1 MLQQTTVGMSAWLK
15 GFMQTNH
22 LGAIL
27 ALSFS
32 LVLSACGGGGSN
44 TTDISA
50 EPGPDGV
57 APTLTKVTLAAVET
71 GLQYAELGDTVKVS
85 FTASESL
92 SKPTVT
98 INGVEVEVEGQHNS
112 WSGARA
118 MTADDEDGMVSF
130 NISFTDISGV
140 AGEAVSAS
148 TMASN
153 DEGKAGE
160 WSSVQ
165 YCADGSCVVY
175 PIVES
180 ELDFEDST
188 LNYNWKDIG
197 TANDDVV
204 PGALS
209 ALVADPDDATN
220 TVAKSSIE
228 AGGKPWAGAYL
239 VVGETT
245 APDFSFFLSEADPVV
260 AVRVKSETAG
270 TKVQLKL
277 EDATNNAKNVVAQ
290 AYTSVAN
297 QWETIYFDFS
307 DPVEGGIDPAVEY
320 GAFFMIWGGITSGK
334 PAATWYWDDI
344 KHGGIAMPD
353 GVNVAPEPPSEF
365 AEWGEFGGQTYNPDT
380 GAFTFPAGAEAWAGW
395 ANLNTAIAPFSF
407 PMGGK
412 VTFTA
417 ALPAGGLDTTV
428 KFKFEKDAHPN
439 VDPSF
444 FTDTVV
450 VSGETEAEYEVSFT
464 ARPDG
469 ESYKGLLM
477 YIVERDS
484 PVIIKNV
491 KVTATSPTTASWG
504 EFGGQDY
511 DAETGAFTFP
521 TGAEAWAGWANT
533 NTAIVPFSFPHGG
546 KVSFKAALPSGGAN
560 TTVKFKFEK
569 DAHPNVDPSFFT
581 DLVVVNSETEATYE
595 VTFAPRPDGEVY
607 KGLLMYIVE
616 RDQGVIIKDVT
627 VTAATTP
634 YATWGEFGGQKYN
647 ADTGAFTFPTG
658 AEAWAGWAN
667 LNTAISPFRFP
678 NGGKVSFKASLP
690 AGVADTTV
698 KFKFEK
704 DAHPNV
710 DPSFF
715 TDPVVVTGE
724 TETAYEVT
732 FAARPDGEVY
742 KGLLMYIVERDQG
755 LIIKEV
761 KATATP

>member
-1 MLQQTTVGMSAWLK
+1 MRQQTTVGMSGWLK
-15 GFMQTNH
+15 GLMQTNH
-22 LGAIL
+22 LGAIV

-32 LVLSACGGGGSN
+32 LILSACGGGGGN

-92 SKPTVT
+92 QKPTVT
-98 INGVEVEVEGQHNS
+98 INGVEVDVEGQHNS
-112 WSGARA
+112 WSGART
-118 MTADDEDGMVSF
+118 MTADDADGIVAF
-130 NISFTDISGV
+130 NISFSDVSGV
-140 AGEAVSAS
+140 AGDSVSAS

-153 DEGKAGE
+153 ADGKAGE
-160 WSSVQ
+160 WASVE

-175 PIVES
+175 PVVES
-180 ELDFEDST
+180 KLDFEDST
-188 LNYNWKDIG
+188 LTYNWKDIG
-197 TANDDVV
+197 TPNNDVV
-204 PGALS
+204 PGILS
-209 ALVADPDDATN
+209 ELMVDPAIATN
-220 TVAKSSIE
+220 TIVKSSIE
-228 AGGKPWAGAYL
+228 AGGQPWAGAYL

-245 APDFSFFLSEADPVV
+245 APDFSFFLSEADSVV
-260 AVRVKSETAG
+260 TMRVKSDAAG
-270 TKVQLKL
+270 TKVVLKL

-290 AYTSVAN
+290 AYTSVADE
-297 QWETIYFDFS
+297 WETLYFDFS
-307 DPVEGGIDPAVEY
+307 DPIEGAIDPAVEY
-320 GAFFMIWGGITSGK
+320 GALLIIWGGITSGK
-334 PAATWYWDDI
+334 AAATWYWDDV
-344 KHGGIAMPD
+344 KHGGIVMPD
-353 GVNVAPEPPSEF
+353 GVNVSPVEPSEF
-365 AEWGEFGGQTYNPDT
+365 AEWGQFGGQDYNADT
-380 GAFTFPAGAEAWAGW
+380 GAFTFPATAEGWAGW

-407 PMGGK
+407 PEGGK
-412 VTFTA
+412 ITFTA

-444 FTDTVV
+444 FTDVV
-450 VSGETEAEYEVSFT
+450 VVTGETEAEYEVTFT

-484 PVIIKNV
+484 PVIIKKV
-491 KVTATSPTTASWG
+491 KVTATAPTTAAWG
-504 EFGGQDY
+504 EFGGGIY
-511 DAETGAFTFP
+511 SAETGAFTFP
-521 TGAEAWAGWANT
+521 TGAEDWAGWANT
-533 NTAIVPFSFPHGG
+533 NTAITPFAFPYGG
-546 KVSFKAALPSGGAN
+546 KVTFKAALPSGGAN
-560 TTVKFKFEK
+560 TALKFKFEK
-569 DAHPNVDPSFFT
+569 DAHPDVNPSFFT
-581 DLVVVNSETEATYE
+581 DTVVVNSETEATYE
-595 VTFAPRPDGEVY
+595 VTFAARPTGEVY

-627 VTAATTP
+627 VTASTNP
-634 YATWGEFGGQKYN
+634 YATWGEFGGGTYT
-647 ADTGAFTFPTG
+647 AETGAFTFPTG
-658 AEAWAGWAN
+658 AQDWAGWAN
-667 LNTAISPFRFP
+667 TNTAISPFSFP
-678 NGGKVSFKASLP
+678 NGGTVTFKAALP
-690 AGVADTTV
+690 AGVADTSV

-761 KATATP
+761 TVTASP